1 MLAHSP
7 SIVMNGLVL
16 CLDAGNS
23 KSYPG
28 SGTTWTDLSGRGNT
42 GTLTNGPTYSSA
54 NGGSLVFDGSNDYVT
69 IPYDTSF
76 NSSKIT
82 VDCVTRVNSKVHV
95 RPIVNRWAN
104 SWRLLTVSVGFYMF
118 EFNIRVANQV
128 YFVRSNFEFDTSSI
142 YHITATYD
150 GTSLKMYING
160 NLQDELLVSG
170 NLDSSSNDIKIARN
184 SSYNPNRYLNQNFYN
199 LKIYNRALSAQ
210 EIQQNYNALKGR
222 FFT

>member
-1 MLAHSP
+1 MGITYNP
-7 SIVMNGLVL
+7 RTITDGLVL
-16 CLDAGNS
+16 CLDAANA

-104 SWRLLTVSVGFYMF
+104 SWRLLTVSVEFYRF
-118 EFNIRVANQV
+118 QFDIRVANQV
-128 YFVRSNFEFDTSSI
+128 YTVQSNFVFDTSSI

-160 NLQDELLVSG
+160 NLQDDLLVSG

-210 EIQQNYNALKGR
+210 EIQQNYNALKSR
-222 FFT
+222 YI

>member
-1 MLAHSP
+1 
-7 SIVMNGLVL
+7 
-16 CLDAGNS
+16 
-23 KSYPG
+23 
-28 SGTTWTDLSGRGNT
+28 
-42 GTLTNGPTYSSA
+42 
-54 NGGSLVFDGSNDYVT
+54 
-69 IPYDTSF
+69 
-76 NSSKIT
+76 
-82 VDCVTRVNSKVHV
+82 
-95 RPIVNRWAN
+95 VNRWAN
-104 SWRLLTVSVGFYMF
+104 SWRLLTVSVGFYRF